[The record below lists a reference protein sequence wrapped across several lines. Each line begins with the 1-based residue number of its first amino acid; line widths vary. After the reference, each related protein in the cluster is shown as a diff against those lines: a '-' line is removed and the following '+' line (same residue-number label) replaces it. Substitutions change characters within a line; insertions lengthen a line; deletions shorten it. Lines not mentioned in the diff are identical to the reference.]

1 MNKRTFLAALAA
13 LPFISAPVEAA
24 KKARSVWYSVPRG
37 YTKIRVVSWAPDGSK
52 ELDRTISVQPGQ
64 KFKVQA
70 IK

>member
-1 MNKRTFLAALAA
+1 MNKRNLLAALIA
-13 LPFISAPVEAA
+13 LPFYNVVANAASAA
-24 KKARSVWYSVPRG
+24 KSVWYRVPTG

-52 ELDRTISVQPGQ
+52 ELDRVISVKPGQ

>member
-1 MNKRTFLAALAA
+1 MNKRNFLAALVA
-13 LPFISAPVEAA
+13 LPFFSATAEAA
-24 KKARSVWYSVPRG
+24 KKARSVWYKVPKG

-52 ELDRTISVQPGQ
+52 ELDRTISVEPGQ